1 MARKKDKP
9 TFNVEQNN
17 TESTALNTSE
27 AQSFLQSLIQNFQ
40 QGAYCLL
47 EALRLVK
54 AKDKNRLLM
63 QENKNMID
71 IVQPT
76 YYRQTNISGIGDVV
90 QIC

>member
-9 TFNVEQNN
+9 TFNIEKNN

-47 EALRLVK
+47 EAMRLVK
-54 AKDKNRLLM
+54 AKDKNSELDLILNDEKHSM
-63 QENKNMID
+63 EYEAKQCFPFLK
-71 IVQPT
+71 
-76 YYRQTNISGIGDVV
+76 
-90 QIC
+90 

>member
-1 MARKKDKP
+1 MAVKKDKP

-47 EALRLVK
+47 EAMRLVK
-54 AKDKNRLLM
+54 AKDKNSELDLILNDEKHSMEYEAKQRFPFL
-63 QENKNMID
+63 K
-71 IVQPT
+71 
-76 YYRQTNISGIGDVV
+76 
-90 QIC
+90 

>member
-9 TFNVEQNN
+9 TFNIEKNN

-47 EALRLVK
+47 EAMRLVK
-54 AKDKNRLLM
+54 AKDKNSELDLILNDEKHSMEYEAKQRFPFL
-63 QENKNMID
+63 K
-71 IVQPT
+71 
-76 YYRQTNISGIGDVV
+76 
-90 QIC
+90 

>member
-47 EALRLVK
+47 EAMRLIK
-54 AKDKNRLLM
+54 AKDKNSELDLILNDEKHSMEYEAKQRFPFL
-63 QENKNMID
+63 K
-71 IVQPT
+71 
-76 YYRQTNISGIGDVV
+76 
-90 QIC
+90 

>member
-54 AKDKNRLLM
+54 AKDKNSELDLILNDEKHSVEYETKQRFPFL
-63 QENKNMID
+63 K
-71 IVQPT
+71 
-76 YYRQTNISGIGDVV
+76 
-90 QIC
+90 

>member
-1 MARKKDKP
+1 MAIKKDKP

-47 EALRLVK
+47 EAMRLVK
-54 AKDKNRLLM
+54 AKDKNSELDLILNDEKHSMEYEAKQRFPFL
-63 QENKNMID
+63 K
-71 IVQPT
+71 
-76 YYRQTNISGIGDVV
+76 
-90 QIC
+90 

>member
-47 EALRLVK
+47 EAMRLVK
-54 AKDKNRLLM
+54 AKDKNSELDLILNDEKHSMEYEAKQRFPFL
-63 QENKNMID
+63 K
-71 IVQPT
+71 
-76 YYRQTNISGIGDVV
+76 
-90 QIC
+90 